1 MFITATQGDFKIIM
15 EILLKAFVSVLIISV
30 ITGVVVLVKWLG
42 NVLIKDVKDVEKPIV
57 SNSDID
63 LDNYIK
69 DIENDY
75 NEGRISLNQL
85 SDLRDKH
92 KKANK

>member
-1 MFITATQGDFKIIM
+1 M
-15 EILLKAFVSVLIISV
+15 EFLLKAFVSVLIISV

-57 SNSDID
+57 NNSDID
-63 LDNYIK
+63 SDNYIK

>member
-1 MFITATQGDFKIIM
+1 M

-30 ITGVVVLVKWLG
+30 ITGVVILVKWLG
-42 NVLIKDVKDVEKPIV
+42 NVLIKNVKDVEKPIV
-57 SNSDID
+57 SNSDISS
-63 LDNYIK
+63 DNYIK

-92 KKANK
+92 KANMRDKHKANK

>member
-1 MFITATQGDFKIIM
+1 M

-63 LDNYIK
+63 SDNYIK

-75 NEGRISLNQL
+75 NEGKISLNQL

>member
-1 MFITATQGDFKIIM
+1 M

-57 SNSDID
+57 NNSDID
-63 LDNYIK
+63 SDNYIK

>member
-1 MFITATQGDFKIIM
+1 M
-15 EILLKAFVSVLIISV
+15 EFLLKAFVSVLIISV

>member
-1 MFITATQGDFKIIM
+1 M
-15 EILLKAFVSVLIISV
+15 EFLLKAFVSVLIISV
-30 ITGVVVLVKWLG
+30 ITGAVILVKWLG

-57 SNSDID
+57 NNSDID
-63 LDNYIK
+63 SDNYIK

>member
-1 MFITATQGDFKIIM
+1 M

>member
-1 MFITATQGDFKIIM
+1 M
-15 EILLKAFVSVLIISV
+15 EFLLKAFVSVLIISV
-30 ITGVVVLVKWLG
+30 ITGAVVLVKWLG

-57 SNSDID
+57 NNSDID
-63 LDNYIK
+63 SDNYIK

>member
-1 MFITATQGDFKIIM
+1 M
-15 EILLKAFVSVLIISV
+15 EFLLKAFVSVLIISV
-30 ITGVVVLVKWLG
+30 ITGAVVLVKWLG